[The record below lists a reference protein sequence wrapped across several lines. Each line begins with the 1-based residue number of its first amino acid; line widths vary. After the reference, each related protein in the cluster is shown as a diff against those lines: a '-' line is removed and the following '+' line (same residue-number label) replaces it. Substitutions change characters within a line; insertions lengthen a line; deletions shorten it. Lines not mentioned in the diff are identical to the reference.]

1 MATIYTDWTSGYCQ
15 RVNVVNMGGAPGE
28 WTVTTQVSGTINNLW
43 NAQWTQ
49 QGSQLTASGLH
60 WNKTL
65 APGAAAEF
73 GFCAQR

>member
-1 MATIYTDWTSGYCQ
+1 
-15 RVNVVNMGGAPGE
+15 VNVVNMGGAPGE

-65 APGAAAEF
+65 APGATAEF